1 MTIRTFNTD
10 SRLPL
15 CVLGVVCNDRGLEI
29 EKEMRAWLEPHFRLY
44 EVLHDGTRYEQPAL
58 RYMQA
63 LCVEEQEP
71 CLYLHTK
78 GAFNHHSDTESVR
91 KMWQREFTER
101 IRLYFDLVNR
111 PFASVA
117 CPFTGSDKTT
127 WFNGFVANEQAMADI
142 PPIEP
147 NENRKVFERL
157 FRGTDVNVIGVIR
170 SDIERGERGLV
181 TRRTQEAINQCYGH
195 SLCDWKRE

>member
-1 MTIRTFNTD
+1 
-10 SRLPL
+10 
-15 CVLGVVCNDRGLEI
+15 
-29 EKEMRAWLEPHFRLY
+29 
-44 EVLHDGTRYEQPAL
+44 
-58 RYMQA
+58 MQA

-78 GAFNHHSDTESVR
+78 GAFNQHSDTESVR

-111 PFASVA
+111 PFSSVA

-127 WFNGFVANEQAMADI
+127 WFNGFVANERAMADI